1 MKTLLRHF
9 DSLAVRTIVV
19 VLLGIGLVHLASL
32 WTYQAALHHE
42 VTVAN
47 DTRLADRL
55 IALKRTIIRTDPDA
69 REMVAHD
76 LSGGPIEAHWSKEP
90 HASPGGPGS
99 EEWQG
104 LEGRLK
110 ALVPEIADGGIVVG
124 ANRTSA
130 DDPHLALISMR
141 LPDQSWINVSLVA
154 MSQGASA
161 GHGTLLST
169 SLMAL
174 GAILISV
181 FVVRWIGKPL
191 SVFAAA
197 AGNIYRGTETA
208 LVAEEGPTEVKALA
222 TAFNDMQRRIKKLI
236 DDRTNALAAVSHDL
250 RTPLTRLRLRTED
263 IADSEAKAAVSAD
276 LDIMERMIDQTL
288 QFLRGDKT
296 GEVVQNVDLTAIIQ
310 TIVDDFGDRGSTIAF
325 QTRGRVALEGR
336 HLTLKRC
343 FENIIGN
350 ALKYGV
356 DTAVSISVDRST
368 VVVTIADRGP
378 GIADADRGRV
388 FEPFIRLESSRNSDT
403 GGFGLGLAIA
413 KQAVET
419 HGGTIDLSDHQPCGL
434 LVTIHLPLK
443 STVKA
448 TGTKP

>member
-1 MKTLLRHF
+1 MRALLRRF
-9 DSLAVRTIVV
+9 DSLAMRTIVV
-19 VLLGIGLVHLASL
+19 VLFGIGLVHLVSL
-32 WTYQAALHHE
+32 WTYQAALQHE
-42 VTVAN
+42 VTVAS

-55 IALKRTIIRTDPDA
+55 IALKRAIIRAGPET

-104 LEGRLK
+104 LENRLK
-110 ALVPEIADGGIVVG
+110 ALAPEIVDGGIVVG
-124 ANRTSA
+124 ANRISN

-154 MSQGASA
+154 ITNDASE

-181 FVVRWIGKPL
+181 FLVRWIGRPL
-191 SVFAAA
+191 SVFAQA

-263 IADSEAKAAVSAD
+263 IVDAEARTAVSAD
-276 LDIMERMIDQTL
+276 LDTMERMIDQTL
-288 QFLRGDKT
+288 QFLRGNKT
-296 GEVVQNVDLTAIIQ
+296 GELVQNLDLTAIIQ
-310 TIVDDFGDRGSTIAF
+310 TIVDDFADRGVTIAF
-325 QTRGRVALEGR
+325 TSPGRVALEGR

-356 DTAVSISVDRST
+356 EPNIAISLDKSTAIIT
-368 VVVTIADRGP
+368 VADRGP
-378 GIADADRGRV
+378 GIADADKSRV
-388 FEPFIRLESSRNSDT
+388 FEPFMRLENSRNSDT

-413 KQAVET
+413 KQAVEV
-419 HGGTIDLSDHQPCGL
+419 HGGFIVLADNRPNGL
-434 LVTIHLPLK
+434 VVTIKLPFR
-443 STVKA
+443 SGGQVTSSS
-448 TGTKP
+448 